1 MRSLALG
8 IALALAYGSNA
19 SAATFT
25 TFTNRTVFDGAAGLL
40 TIENFNSVVGEPSF
54 AGVALTV
61 GDLTLEATGPSTDL
75 GLNQRN
81 FIDQPTVDFSAFFD
95 IDGTALA
102 NVLLFSDGDTLEIDF
117 AAPVTAFGADF
128 GDINF
133 GAENNDSLR
142 TAILVLGQQIA
153 MPIAMP
159 INSVSLTFFGLISDT
174 AFSSLSFIM
183 VGENDGFSIDNV
195 AFSAVPLPAAL
206 PLYGSGLAVMGFLA
220 WRRKR
225 KRAAAA

>member
-61 GDLTLEATGPSTDL
+61 GDLTLEAGPSIDSV
-75 GLNQRN
+75 GNQRN

-117 AAPVTAFGADF
+117 ATPVTAFGADF

-133 GAENNDSLR
+133 GAANNDSLR
-142 TAILVLGQQIA
+142 TAILVLGQQ
-153 MPIAMP
+153 IAMP

-183 VGENDGFSIDNV
+183 VGVNDGFSIDNV